1 MERAYF
7 IGMDVH
13 KQTTEIAVT
22 TKGGRLSRRERCQ
35 TAIPELRAIL
45 ERTRRPRYA
54 VLEEGPLAD
63 WLLQNLEGS
72 VDELMICDPR
82 RNNLIAKDS
91 DKDDPIDAEKLAQL
105 YRGGFV
111 KPVHHADSRERML
124 FKERV
129 ALYHDRVRNRV
140 RQANRIISQFSRHG
154 VMLTET
160 GFANA
165 VERATAL
172 RQLPRGAMVRED
184 FEVLLLGYDVA
195 VEQEDRLRGALTRVA
210 RKNETIRRFTA
221 IPGVKWIRASTF
233 YAYVDTP
240 WRFKSKSAL
249 WKYLGIGL
257 ERRTSG
263 QGPVKLRVARNANRC
278 LKNMILGA
286 AKTAAI
292 KKDGNPFGEQYRR
305 YIDEGLTPKN
315 ARRSVARSQ
324 AATMWG
330 MWKNGD
336 AYRPELVGPI
346 LRSEEMNEGH
356 DRSLHLRGRRSSP
369 GGIGPVR

>member
-1 MERAYF
+1 MERAHF

-13 KQTTEIAVT
+13 KQTTEIAVVT
-22 TKGGRLSRRERCQ
+22 QGGRLSRRERCK
-35 TAIPELRAIL
+35 TAIPELRAAL

-54 VLEEGPLAD
+54 VFEEGPLAD
-63 WLLQNLEGS
+63 WLLRNLEGS

-82 RNNLIAKDS
+82 RNSLIAKDS
-91 DKDDPIDAEKLAQL
+91 DKDDPIDAQKLAQL

-111 KPVHHADSRERML
+111 KPVHHPDSHERMI

-154 VMLTET
+154 VLLTEA
-160 GFANA
+160 GFVNA
-165 VERATAL
+165 VERAVSL
-172 RQLPRGAMVRED
+172 RQLPRRAIVRED
-184 FEVLLLGYDVA
+184 LEVLLLGYDVA
-195 VEQEDRLRGALTRVA
+195 VEQEERMRCGLTLLA

-221 IPGVKWIRASTF
+221 VPGVKWIRGSTF
-233 YAYVDTP
+233 YAYIDTP

-249 WKYLGIGL
+249 WKYMGIGL

-286 AKTAAI
+286 AKTAAD

-305 YIDEGLTPKN
+305 YIDDGLTPKN

-336 AYRPELVGPI
+336 AYRPELVGRVI
-346 LRSEEMNEGH
+346 RSDEAN
-356 DRSLHLRGRRSSP
+356 
-369 GGIGPVR
+369 